1 MRRLVKPVWVVSC
14 CSRLGKED
22 MSKIGKRPVAIPAGT
37 TVTIADGI
45 VTAKGPKGELSVK
58 IEPGIAAEIREN
70 EVFVTMLKDVRSYRA
85 AFGLVRSLI
94 NNAVTGVSTGFTRRL
109 QLVGTG
115 YRVAKKGSGLNLTV
129 GYSHPVVVEPTP
141 GVTLDVDGNTIIII
155 SGADKHTVG
164 QLAANIRKIRP
175 PEPYKGKGI
184 RYEDEIVRRK
194 QGKAVAK

>member
-1 MRRLVKPVWVVSC
+1 
-14 CSRLGKED
+14 

-37 TVTIADGI
+37 TVTISGNV
-45 VTAKGPKGELSVK
+45 VTAQGPKGQLTVTL
-58 IEPGIAAEIREN
+58 EPGIRAEVQEN
-70 EVFVTMLKDVRSYRA
+70 QVQVSMENDSRSLRA

-94 NNAVTGVSTGFTRRL
+94 NNAVIGVSTGFTRRL

-115 YRVAKKGSGLNLTV
+115 YRVAKKGTGLNISV
-129 GYSHPVVVEPTP
+129 GYSHPVAVEAVP
-141 GVTLDVDGNTIIII
+141 GVTLDVDGNTIIIV
-155 SGADKHTVG
+155 SGSDKHLVG

>member
-1 MRRLVKPVWVVSC
+1 
-14 CSRLGKED
+14 

-37 TVTIADGI
+37 TVTINGN
-45 VTAKGPKGELSVK
+45 VLTAQGPKGELTVK
-58 IEPGIAAEIREN
+58 IEPGIRAEVQEN
-70 EVFVTMLKDVRSYRA
+70 QIQVSMESDVRSLRA

-115 YRVAKKGSGLNLTV
+115 YRVAKKGTGLNISV
-129 GYSHPVVVEPTP
+129 GYSHPVVVETVP

-155 SGADKHTVG
+155 SGSDKHLVG
-164 QLAANIRKIRP
+164 QLAANIRKVRP